1 MCWAKIVNRE
11 AKIFWTK
18 DLFSNPKRHD
28 FLEFLLSTIEKQ
40 SHLENA
46 LLVIS
51 TDISNPEVEKV
62 ISKIEFMN
70 HVHIVFPNSAQFYS
84 GEFPATTPND
94 CFPLKQEEAKAKKC
108 LNYPWPDT
116 FGNYRFGK
124 VWFSVFWI
132 FIGKPRFPISN
143 ITGGGNSTLSISF
156 SILKN

>member
-1 MCWAKIVNRE
+1 MAFN
-11 AKIFWTK
+11 
-18 DLFSNPKRHD
+18 LNRHD
-28 FLEFLLSTIEKQ
+28 FLDFLLSTIEKQ

-51 TDISNPEVEKV
+51 TDISNPEVEQV

-70 HVHIVFPNSAQFYS
+70 HAHIVFPNSAQFYS

-116 FGNYRFGK
+116 FGNYR
-124 VWFSVFWI
+124 SVNGMISII
-132 FIGKPRFPISN
+132 F
-143 ITGGGNSTLSISF
+143 
-156 SILKN
+156 